1 MKSNQK
7 RWQGMREAEEKR
19 LKQQEDGEEEDVTKR
34 LETLEALDSVEENQ
48 TTKKS
53 ITVVSEKKPIEK
65 KPIVEQIPSNK
76 LSKGHMIEILLND
89 RLGKKIKVK
98 CNSDD
103 TVGDLK
109 KLTAA
114 QIGSRPEKLR
124 IQKWYTVF
132 KDHITLDDYEVT
144 NGMSLELYYN

>member
-1 MKSNQK
+1 MPLKSRLVAKSTVAPPQPQQVIK
-7 RWQGMREAEEKR
+7 TSQGR
-19 LKQQEDGEEEDVTKR
+19 
-34 LETLEALDSVEENQ
+34 
-48 TTKKS
+48 
-53 ITVVSEKKPIEK
+53 
-65 KPIVEQIPSNK
+65 
-76 LSKGHMIEILLND
+76 MIEVLLND

-132 KDHITLDDYEVT
+132 KDHITLDDYEVAD
-144 NGMSLELYYN
+144 GMSLELYYN

>member
-1 MKSNQK
+1 MSEEVNIQRKSKPKRAAEGWISSESSSTSKRTEVAGENAKEKEPIAKTKSISKSNSETTTTAATPTQIV
-7 RWQGMREAEEKR
+7 ATA
-19 LKQQEDGEEEDVTKR
+19 DGGG
-34 LETLEALDSVEENQ
+34 
-48 TTKKS
+48 
-53 ITVVSEKKPIEK
+53 
-65 KPIVEQIPSNK
+65 
-76 LSKGHMIEILLND
+76 GHMIEVILND

-109 KLTAA
+109 KLIAL

-132 KDHITLDDYEVT
+132 KDHITLDDYEVI